1 MTLRQR
7 LREEAKKKEKGL
19 PNNYEE
25 VRQEYL
31 RMKNPEKDIKVPA
44 VEETEQ
50 DISSISY
57 EEDVD

>member
-50 DISSISY
+50 ETTISY
-57 EEDVD
+57 EEDVN